1 MQRTI
6 RSLVLALILL
16 VPAAGAVHARPLAVR
31 SASVSFLDG
40 LWRWVSAHVP
50 GWVKERGMLD
60 PNGSP
65 HNPLA
70 PLPTADAGS
79 DMDPDGRR

>member
-6 RSLVLALILL
+6 RFLVLALVLL

-31 SASVSFLDG
+31 SAPVGFLDE

-50 GWVKERGMLD
+50 GWAKEGSSMD
-60 PNGSP
+60 PNGAP

-70 PLPTADAGS
+70 TLPTADSGGA
-79 DMDPDGRR
+79 MDPDGKQ